1 VKVAF
6 FHDAPLFFSND
17 GNVYSI
23 GFDYSVWQRYLKV
36 FDKMIVCTRFR
47 NDTVDDNNRRGM
59 KLSNGPNVEFKPIDK
74 YKKNFDAL
82 TNYKSI
88 SLQIREALQLVDC
101 AIIRLPSTI
110 GMLAYKEAL
119 NLGKPFAVEVVG
131 CPWDALWNYGNIIGK
146 VAAPIFY
153 VITKKIIKNSK
164 YTIYVTKN
172 FLQKRYPTYGISS
185 YCSNVNIPNTT
196 VEVLENRISRTSMLA
211 MNNVI
216 KLGMIGALGSK
227 FKGFDLAIEA
237 TSILLKSYKNIEL
250 HILGP
255 GDKSRWE
262 AYARKQGIANRVY
275 FDGILPNGEEVYS
288 WLDNIDIYIQPSK
301 QEGLPRALIEAMSRG
316 CPAIGSRT
324 AGIPELLEEEVIHKK
339 GNSKDLAQKIE
350 KLILDSSLRIEQA
363 KKNFYKSKEYIKDV
377 LDERRLEFWLDF
389 RKCVMEHQ
397 SEHIRIHQGAI

>member
-1 VKVAF
+1 MKVAF
-6 FHDAPLFFSND
+6 FHDTPLLFCND

-36 FDKMIVCTRFR
+36 FDKMIVCTRVR
-47 NDTVDDNNRRGM
+47 NDTVDENNRRGM
-59 KLSNGPNVEFKPIDK
+59 KLSNGPNVEFRPIDK

-82 TNYKSI
+82 TNLKGI

-110 GMLAYKEAL
+110 GIVAYKEAL
-119 NLGKPFAVEVVG
+119 KLGKPFGVEVVG
-131 CPWDALWNYGNIIGK
+131 CPWDALWNYGNITGK

-153 VITKKIIKNSK
+153 VITKRIIKNSK

-172 FLQKRYPTYGISS
+172 FLQKRYPTYGINSH
-185 YCSNVNIPNTT
+185 CSNVNIPNTS
-196 VEVLENRISRTSMLA
+196 EEILANRISRISKLA
-211 MNNVI
+211 RNNVI
-216 KLGMIGALGSK
+216 KIGMIGALGSK
-227 FKGFDLAIEA
+227 YKGFDLAIEA

-262 AYARKQGIANRVY
+262 AYARKLGIAERVY
-275 FDGILPNGEEVYS
+275 FDGTLPNGEEVYS
-288 WLDNIDIYIQPSK
+288 WLDNVDIYIQPSK

-324 AGIPELLEEEVIHKK
+324 AGIPELLEEKVIHKK
-339 GNSKDLAQKIE
+339 GNSRDLALKIE
-350 KLILDSSLRIEQA
+350 QLLLDSNLIIEQA

-377 LDERRLEFWLDF
+377 LDERRRAFWLDF
-389 RKCVMEHQ
+389 KKYVVEHQ
-397 SEHIRIHQGAI
+397 SEHIRI